1 MKIIKDFR
9 NELLRRREAK
19 LLITADKNPGIATSL
34 KAIAEH
40 FKVGEELIV
49 VKALKSKFGRD
60 SFLIDS
66 FIYDSV
72 SDKERIEPRKK
83 EKKKTDAQATSAPA
97 PAGGKK

>member
-19 LLITADKNPGIATSL
+19 LLITADKNPGIASSL

-49 VKALKSKFGRD
+49 
-60 SFLIDS
+60 LIDS